1 MLSDDGAPVGLSLT
15 LSGTEVERCRRADMV
30 ALLADKSMDRSKL
43 LSRLRPLRE
52 LFAPVPSDSFYLSK
66 ISVRRENRGG
76 GIGAALL
83 DDVIARAAQREICLD
98 VSMSNTSAIGLYES
112 RGFKVSSTTAAV
124 GMEYARL
131 VLNAG

>member
-1 MLSDDGAPVGLSLT
+1 MVSDDGVPVGLSLT
-15 LSGTEVERCRRADMV
+15 LSGTEVEQCRRADMV
-30 ALLADKSMDRSKL
+30 ALLADKSIDRSEL

-52 LFAPVPSDSFYLSK
+52 LFAPVPSDVSYLSK
-66 ISVRRENRGG
+66 ISVRTESRGS

-83 DDVIARAAQREICLD
+83 DDVIARAARREICLD
-98 VSMSNTSAIGLYES
+98 VSTSNASAIALYES
-112 RGFKVSSTTAAV
+112 RGFAISSTTTAA